1 MNMRPNNTALA
12 ALGVALM
19 ALAISP
25 AGRAQQQST
34 PQQSQ
39 QQQQQS
45 QQQQQQSAKPADQG
59 QNPTLN
65 PSQPPAGTP
74 KVDPEEEKAY
84 KAFAD
89 LKPDDYDQEIQQGE
103 DFAKKYPDSR
113 YSEFIYSRLTNAY
126 YGKQEFDK
134 MYASSDKALAL
145 DPNDVTVLILV
156 GWVIP
161 HNYDPNDVEADR
173 RLTKAETYEK
183 HALDVLPTLPKPANL
198 TDEQFAAAKSKEE
211 ATAHSGLGLIYFREQ
226 KAQDSLKELQQAT
239 AGDQS
244 DPVDFFIMGIDLKSM
259 KRFTDA
265 ADAFQKCAQIPG
277 AMQDRCKTQADQAK
291 AQAAQAPSPK

>member
-1 MNMRPNNTALA
+1 MNMRLNSTALA
-12 ALGVALM
+12 AFGVVLM

-25 AGRAQQQST
+25 AGQAQQQST

-39 QQQQQS
+39 QQP
-45 QQQQQQSAKPADQG
+45 QQQQQQQPAKPADQG
-59 QNPTLN
+59 QNPSLN
-65 PSQPPAGTP
+65 PSQAPAGTP

-89 LKPDDYDQEIQQGE
+89 LKPEDYDQEIQQGE
-103 DFAKKYPDSR
+103 DFVKKYPGSKYD
-113 YSEFIYSRLTNAY
+113 EFVYSRLTNAY
-126 YGKQEFDK
+126 YGKQQFDK
-134 MYASSDKALAL
+134 MYSTSDKALAL

-161 HNYDPNDVEADR
+161 HNYDPNDLEADR
-173 RLTKAETYEK
+173 RLNKAETYEK
-183 HALDVLPTLPKPANL
+183 HALDVLPTLPKPASL
-198 TDEQFAAAKSKEE
+198 TDEQFAAAKAKEE

-226 KAQDSLKELQQAT
+226 KAQDSLRELQQAT
-239 AGDQS
+239 SGDET

-259 KRFTDA
+259 KRFSDA

-291 AQAAQAPSPK
+291 AQAAQTPGPK